1 MNENTGSPR
10 LAETPVQRLT
20 RELENVSAASDA
32 ASGDCVKAAVLLLAA
47 GARESLPCAKRINLS
62 ETDLP
67 PVLWVDDIDGDE
79 TFAELAEAGGLFG
92 HAASRLHTA
101 HLHASPHLHGEGGG
115 RWHIDIAE
123 ALR

>member
-1 MNENTGSPR
+1 MRPQVT
-10 LAETPVQRLT
+10 
-20 RELENVSAASDA
+20 ASKRPSCCSSQA
-32 ASGDCVKAAVLLLAA
+32 PEKAS
-47 GARESLPCAKRINLS
+47 PCAKRINLS

-67 PVLWVDDIDGDE
+67 PALWVDDIDGDE

-92 HAASRLHTA
+92 RAASRLHTA